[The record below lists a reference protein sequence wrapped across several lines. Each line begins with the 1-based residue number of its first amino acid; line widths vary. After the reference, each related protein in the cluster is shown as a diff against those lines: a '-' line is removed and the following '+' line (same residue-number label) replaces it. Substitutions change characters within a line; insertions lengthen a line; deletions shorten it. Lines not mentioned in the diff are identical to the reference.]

1 MIGLGHILS
10 KHYWKLCSILSLEVV
25 SHVFTLNQVI
35 DTK

>member
-1 MIGLGHILS
+1 MP
-10 KHYWKLCSILSLEVV
+10 KLEVV